1 MCCGRPDTSVAKDSN
16 GQYAAKMPDGSTV
29 MVANAGQEKAERDKV
44 YTRMR
49 SAASKGGYTVTR

>member
-1 MCCGRPDTSVAKDSN
+1 MCCGRPDVSVAKDSS

-29 MVANAGQEKAERDKV
+29 MVSNSGQEKAERDKV

-49 SAASKGGYTVTR
+49 AAAGNTGYTVTR